1 VQFFAI
7 SVYTNPLENLVKNQ
21 VLVMLVRVLLP
32 VLVLLPVVV
41 RVMAF
46 FPDEIYPE
54 SHYTYV

>member
-1 VQFFAI
+1 
-7 SVYTNPLENLVKNQ
+7 
-21 VLVMLVRVLLP
+21 MP
-32 VLVLLPVVV
+32 VLVLLPVLV